1 MEKMGGKD
9 KDILGFIK
17 WEESNIYWENK
28 QVTENSYSML
38 KSWLP
43 FKGFSDEP
51 VTHVMSLCFYF
62 QIFACYSFNCQC
74 NFEGMGKLEIGFVS
88 PISRYQQDIEK

>member
-1 MEKMGGKD
+1 LLLSKAYKYLKEKTNES
-9 KDILGFIK
+9 FI
-17 WEESNIYWENK
+17 
-28 QVTENSYSML
+28 NS
-38 KSWLP
+38 